1 MKRKKNNLIIV
12 GLCSILVLMGIG
24 YAAFSSQLNI
34 TGTSNITST
43 WDVRITNIE
52 SDLHGA
58 EDIEEPSYDNT
69 NGLYASFNTGLKRP
83 GDYALYTVTI
93 ENRGSVDARIEK
105 INTYYKENKYITFTL
120 SGLTKGDVIK
130 GKETKEL
137 QVKVEFNSDVT
148 SIEENISVDLD
159 ISIDVAQD
167 SDNPLPANDY
177 YVTYDYSTNGGE
189 STNAVN
195 DYVAEGSN
203 VNLEYTATKAGYEFM
218 GWNTDKGATVGL
230 DSLNMPS
237 NNVTLYAI
245 FRKIDT
251 TPPVISNVSTS
262 STTNSITVVTTAIE
276 EDGEIVKYEYKIDN
290 EEYVAGESNTYTFT
304 GLTQNTSH
312 TVKVRVT
319 NRDNLQ
325 VESEEY
331 NVSTKELNVPTF
343 SEEEIDN
350 GKTVTISYPE
360 GEGLTYEYQKDSGS
374 WTTATQ
380 SQKVEF
386 TESGTLVAR
395 VSDGTNTVNTSTYTV
410 EIASLGED
418 LVESAGV
425 VSSGDGLYKDAYE
438 DNVYTYRGAN
448 TNNYVTFSGE
458 QWRIISVNTS
468 DNTIKIMRNNSLK
481 NMYYDENYS
490 RAGDYYS
497 DYCGSSNNG
506 CNIWGKS
513 ETLYDFNM
521 TLITKLERKI
531 GGAKYPLP
539 EKEATSNIYLN
550 TEYYNENLTIEAK
563 QMIIEGIY
571 KVGHIKGFT
580 SGQGME
586 ADMEQISTVKW
597 KGKVG
602 LIDATEYIRAT
613 TNTICEEVRDGNYY
627 EECNY
632 NNWMFN
638 NNEWWTLTPYSE
650 DNAYRTF
657 LVGTGAYVYSSIGP
671 AAAGNRSA
679 QIRPV
684 VTLKPE
690 VKIIG
695 GNGTSS
701 SPYQLSLD

>member
-1 MKRKKNNLIIV
+1 MRRTKKNNLIIL

-24 YAAFSSQLNI
+24 YAAFSSKLNI

-52 SDLHGA
+52 SELHGA

-69 NGLYASFNTGLKRP
+69 NGLYASFSTGLKRP

-120 SGLTKGDVIK
+120 SGITKGDVIK
-130 GKETKEL
+130 GKETKQL

-148 SIEENISVDLD
+148 SIEENISVSLD

-203 VNLEYTATKAGYEFM
+203 VNLEYTATKAGYEFI
-218 GWNTDKGATVGL
+218 GWNTDKGATVGV

-245 FRKIDT
+245 FRTIDT
-251 TPPVISNVSTS
+251 TPPVINNVSTS
-262 STTNSITVVTTAIE
+262 STTSSITIVTTAS
-276 EDGEIVKYEYKIDN
+276 EDIGEIVKYEYKIDN
-290 EEYVAGESNTYTFT
+290 EEYITGDSNTYTFT

-312 TVKVRVT
+312 KIKVRVT

-331 NVSTKELNVPTF
+331 SVSTKELNVPTF
-343 SEEEIDN
+343 SEEETDN

-360 GEGLTYEYQKDSGS
+360 GEGLVYEYQKDSGE
-374 WTTATQ
+374 WQPATQ

-386 TESGTLVAR
+386 TKSGTLVAR
-395 VSDGTNTVNTSTYTV
+395 VSDGTNVITSSTYAV
-410 EIASLGED
+410 EIASLGND

-448 TNNYVTFSGE
+448 PNNYVTFNGE
-458 QWRIISVNTS
+458 QWRIISANTS
-468 DNTIKIMRNNSLK
+468 DNTIKIIRNVVFEDRAFDTNSNGRYDGQYCNNSS
-481 NMYYDENYS
+481 Y
-490 RAGDYYS
+490 
-497 DYCGSSNNG
+497 G
-506 CNIWGKS
+506 CNIYGS
-513 ETLYDFNM
+513 NSTLYDTNLNPIT
-521 TLITKLERKI
+521 TLGRTYNGTK
-531 GGAKYPLP
+531 YQLP
-539 EKEATSNIYLN
+539 SKESEISTYLN
-550 TEYYNENLTIEAK
+550 GTYYNGLNETARSMVK
-563 QMIIEGIY
+563 QDAVY
-571 KVGHIKGFT
+571 KVGVLKYE
-580 SGQGME
+580 SGQTIS
-586 ADMEQISTVKW
+586 ADISQVNAAKW

-602 LIDATEYIRAT
+602 LIDATEYVRAST
-613 TNTICEEVRDGNYY
+613 YSSCTDVDAGYDRTNCKN
-627 EECNY
+627 
-632 NNWMFN
+632 NNWMYLIDY
-638 NNEWWTLTPYSE
+638 WWTMSPYSGSGS
-650 DNAYRTF
+650 YC
-657 LVGTGAYVYSSIGP
+657 VWIV
-671 AAAGNRSA
+671 RSDDFYYGYA
-679 QIRPV
+679 RSLGGVRPV
-684 VTLKPE
+684 VTLSPE
-690 VKIIG
+690 VKITG
-695 GNGTSS
+695 GDGSS
-701 SPYQLSLD
+701 TNAYQLSL